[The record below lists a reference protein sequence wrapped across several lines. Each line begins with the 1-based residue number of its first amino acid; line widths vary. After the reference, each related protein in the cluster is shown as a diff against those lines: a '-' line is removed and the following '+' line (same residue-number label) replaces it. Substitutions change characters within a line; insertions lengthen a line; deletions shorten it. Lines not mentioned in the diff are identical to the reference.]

1 MLLHTTLNGSGS
13 PLLFLHA
20 GLETGET
27 DFVYQRDM
35 LQSNFQVVTMDLRG
49 HGRSQTA
56 SLQAYFETC
65 ADDVAETLLA
75 HNIRSAFVVGAS
87 LGALVALYIARLSP
101 EMVTALAV
109 HGIIAEKPAN
119 WSELRFQEKAHYKA
133 LLENEAAATH
143 FDNLHGKSW
152 RAILRMA
159 QEDDYYPFALT
170 GNAADLSM
178 PVLICAGDKNLNE
191 ASSLNVYKKQLTNGR
206 TVLVS
211 NAGHLVHQD
220 QPAAYL
226 TELLS
231 FIHDYG
237 GNDS

>member
-1 MLLHTTLNGSGS
+1 MLLHTTLNGTGS

-49 HGRSQTA
+49 HGRSQPA
-56 SLQAYFETC
+56 SLHAYVEAC
-65 ADDVAETLLA
+65 ADDVAETLQA
-75 HNIRSAFVVGAS
+75 HHIRAAIVIGAS
-87 LGALVALYIARLSP
+87 LGALVALCFARRSP
-101 EMVTALAV
+101 DLVTALAV

-119 WSELRFQEKAHYKA
+119 WSELRSQENAHYKA
-133 LLENEAAATH
+133 LLENEAAVSH
-143 FDNLHGKSW
+143 FDSLHGGGW

-159 QEDDYYPFALT
+159 QDDYDPFAIT
-170 GNAADLSM
+170 GNVADLSM

-191 ASSLNVYKKQLTNGR
+191 ASSLDVYKKQLTYGR

-226 TELLS
+226 TELFS